1 MIRARKRFGQHWLRS
16 ESVLAQII
24 AAAEL
29 HAGDR
34 VLEIGPGRGAL
45 TRPLLASGAEVVA
58 VELDRDL
65 CGQLQRQF
73 GGERFQLIE
82 GDILR
87 LDLEPLGCNKVV
99 ANIPYN
105 ITGPLLGHLL
115 GSIAR
120 PRRPPFER
128 LILLVQKEIGDRL
141 MAAPGSKAY
150 GALSVR
156 AQFLATCEKVCTV
169 PPRAFQPPPKVDS
182 VVVCLRPH
190 AILPRV
196 RSPQW
201 LETLLKQGFA
211 TRRKMLANALK
222 SLVEPDQVRQALL
235 QLGRDVNSR
244 AEALS
249 LEDWLALSEFLQQ
262 PHQDQQDAQPTTGRR
277 ANG

>member
-45 TRPLLASGAEVVA
+45 TRPLLVSGAEVIA

-73 GGERFQLIE
+73 DSERFQLIE

-87 LDLEPLGCNKVV
+87 LDLTPLGCNKVV

-115 GSIAR
+115 GSIAQ
-120 PRRPPFER
+120 PRRPAFER

-141 MAAPGSKAY
+141 MASPGSKAY

-156 AQFLATCEKVCTV
+156 VQFLATCEKVCAV
-169 PPRAFQPPPKVDS
+169 PPRAFQPPPKVES
-182 VVVCLRPH
+182 VVICLRPH
-190 AILPRV
+190 RTLPRV

-222 SLVEPDQVRQALL
+222 SLVAPVQVRQALL
-235 QLGRDVNSR
+235 QLGRDANSR

-249 LEDWLALSEFLQQ
+249 LEDWLALSDILE
-262 PHQDQQDAQPTTGRR
+262 PSHRPNR
-277 ANG
+277 

>member
-34 VLEIGPGRGAL
+34 ILEIGPGRGAL

-58 VELDRDL
+58 VELDRNL
-65 CGQLQRQF
+65 CSKLRQRF
-73 GGERFQLIE
+73 SGDRFQLIE
-82 GDILR
+82 GDILKV
-87 LDLEPLGCNKVV
+87 DLAPLNCHKVV

-120 PRRPPFER
+120 PRRPAFER

-141 MAAPGSKAY
+141 MATPGSKAY

-156 AQFLATCEKVCTV
+156 IQFLATCEPVCAV

-182 VVVCLRPH
+182 VVICLRPH
-190 AILPRV
+190 ATLPRV

-249 LEDWLALSEFLQQ
+249 LEDWLALSELLQQ
-262 PHQDQQDAQPTTGRR
+262 PHQD
-277 ANG
+277 

>member
-1 MIRARKRFGQHWLRS
+1 MSRVRKRFGQHWLRS

-29 HAGDR
+29 QGSDR

-65 CGQLQRQF
+65 CPRLRQQF
-73 GGERFQLIE
+73 RGERLQLIE
-82 GDILR
+82 EDILR
-87 LDLEPLGCNKVV
+87 LDLAPLGCNKVV

-115 GSIAR
+115 GSIAQ

-141 MAAPGSKAY
+141 MAAPGSKTY

-156 AQFLATCEKVCTV
+156 VQFLATCEKVCAV
-169 PPRAFQPPPKVDS
+169 PPRAFQPPPKVES
-182 VVVCLRPH
+182 VVIRLWPRAV
-190 AILPRV
+190 LPKV

-201 LETLLKQGFA
+201 LEILLKQGFA
-211 TRRKMLANALK
+211 TRRKMLANALQ
-222 SLVEPDQVRQALL
+222 SLVPPQQVRQALL
-235 QLGRDVNSR
+235 QLGRDANSR

-249 LEDWLALSEFLQQ
+249 LEDWLALSEVLQQ
-262 PHQDQQDAQPTTGRR
+262 RQQEQQAS
-277 ANG
+277 

>member
-87 LDLEPLGCNKVV
+87 LDLGPLGCNKVV

-156 AQFLATCEKVCTV
+156 AQFLATCEKVCAV

-262 PHQDQQDAQPTTGRR
+262 PHQDQQDAQPTTGRS

>member
-87 LDLEPLGCNKVV
+87 LDLGPLGCNKVV

-262 PHQDQQDAQPTTGRR
+262 PHQDQQDAQPTTGRS